1 MKKEKSLERSGVKTT
16 EECKRPTEYNLS
28 VFRDKYEAM
37 LVQEKS
43 DRIAYHDE
51 KLAPVKAQLDGIT

>member
-1 MKKEKSLERSGVKTT
+1 LHRQIDEEGKIFRKKWGENHGRM
-16 EECKRPTEYNLS
+16 
-28 VFRDKYEAM
+28 DKYEAM